1 MYTQSSIQKDN
12 VTSNIYTN
20 WTRTKAS
27 NCIFYQPF
35 MKGFGM
41 EKKMIPNAF
50 IHAKLDGN
58 FQNSGNFQGLF

>member
-1 MYTQSSIQKDN
+1 MIAN
-12 VTSNIYTN
+12 TN

-27 NCIFYQPF
+27 NCIFYQHF
-35 MKGFGM
+35 MKGFCM
-41 EKKMIPNAF
+41 KKKMIANAF

>member
-1 MYTQSSIQKDN
+1 MGSAYLKITGYIVIAN
-12 VTSNIYTN
+12 TN

-27 NCIFYQPF
+27 NCIFYQHF
-35 MKGFGM
+35 MKGFCM
-41 EKKMIPNAF
+41 KKKMIANAF